1 MKWKILAILASLS
14 VFAAALS
21 AAPKK
26 APKPAAPKVD
36 AKAAAAAKAEADAKA
51 KAEADAKAKE
61 AAPSGPPEKASW
73 ANFGGNLVQGYTF
86 NPRHPVDGYNGTVT
100 WPDRANEYQ
109 LTQAWTYF
117 EVPTDTSKKDFDF
130 GGRVDVMFGSS
141 YRWAT
146 SAGFEDKIFKTNT
159 GTQSG
164 AGDYKAIASSMYGLA
179 IPAMY
184 LDAAYKSFKLRVGH
198 IVSPVGYN
206 TIDTTQNPTPFIPY
220 TYQYGEPFTHFGA
233 WLYWEVNKKLTV
245 MGGPT
250 RGGDNWDGA
259 GTGAKVPGFLGTVTY
274 IWDDKSQI
282 DWVVHVSKE
291 YNYKS
296 QANSTVI
303 DTTKD
308 SVDASGGSFPY
319 KGGYNSND
327 ALYSWRYFQTLVYKR
342 ELIKDLMWVFQT
354 DFGIQKVADIK
365 AATDDTSINGKNK
378 EVTAMW
384 YGVNTYF
391 IHQTFN
397 TLQFVLNLEWFRDTA
412 GVRVGGVLPTYS
424 HQSSGVQGLATV
436 NATPFRGN
444 YIGNFFV
451 VGFGPKWQ
459 PQKNFFV
466 RVMGRYD
473 YFDGTSINHDSAK
486 EAAGTSGGAALPFF
500 DGNRRDQVVV
510 ALDAAF
516 LF

>member
-1 MKWKILAILASLS
+1 MKTQSRLKTAVIASVLVISQIGAQDPLAEKTSTEVQA
-14 VFAAALS
+14 
-21 AAPKK
+21 K
-26 APKPAAPKVD
+26 APQ
-36 AKAAAAAKAEADAKA
+36 
-51 KAEADAKAKE
+51 
-61 AAPSGPPEKASW
+61 EKISW
-73 ANFGGNLVQGYTF
+73 ANLGGNLVQGYTF
-86 NPRHPVDGYNGTVT
+86 NPQHPSDGYNGTVT

-109 LTQAWTYF
+109 LTQAWTYL
-117 EVPTDTSKKDFDF
+117 EVPTDTSKKDWDF
-130 GGRVDVMFGSS
+130 GGRIDLMFGSS
-141 YRWAT
+141 YRWST

-159 GTQSG
+159 G
-164 AGDYKAIASSMYGLA
+164 AGGLASSMYGLA
-179 IPAMY
+179 IPALY
-184 LDAAYKSFKLRVGH
+184 FDAAFKAFKLRVGH

-233 WLYWEVNKKLTV
+233 WLYWTVNSQLTV

-259 GTGAKVPGFLGTVTY
+259 GTGSKAPGFLGTVTY
-274 IWDDKSQI
+274 VFGDKSQL

-303 DTTKD
+303 DASQD
-308 SVDASGGSFPY
+308 SVDAQGGAFPY
-319 KGGYNSND
+319 KGGYNRNA

-342 ELIKDLMWVFQT
+342 NLTPHLLWVLQSDLGVQR
-354 DFGIQKVADIK
+354 VADIQS
-365 AATDDTSINGKNK
+365 ATENPATGMNKDT
-378 EVTAMW
+378 TALW
-384 YGVNTYF
+384 YGANTYF
-391 IHQTFN
+391 IHQTFE

-424 HQSSGVQGLATV
+424 NATSGVQGLATV

-466 RVMGRYD
+466 RFMGRYD
-473 YFDGTSINHDSAK
+473 HFDGKALNATSAN
-486 EAAGTSGGAALPFF
+486 GALPFF
-500 DGNRRDQVVV
+500 DGKRRDQVVF
-510 ALDAAF
+510 ALDMAF
-516 LF
+516 VF